1 MTIKSKLIL
10 NGCVV
15 TLMAGLVSVT
25 GYLGMCFIQERLSF
39 LTEQST
45 PYQIRTT
52 KLQLAIEGT
61 MSSLARVGSARTR
74 GEYDAARGD
83 ADKSVTEVR
92 KAQEALDS
100 LGGSER
106 SKVFEE
112 LTPIKSEMLGVTEER
127 LKAEAALH
135 DAGLLIDSKLKEVV
149 AKLMGLDA
157 RIRTFQDGKSAAYT
171 TSVVASGNISKN
183 LRNVESMRVV
193 VKELPQAV
201 SFLELAKSRK
211 SLMVAKGRYNTIIAK
226 SQKNE
231 YLKEVPEMK
240 PDIAQLGQLA
250 DDLTALK
257 VTLIDHPGSDSRNY
271 DTFLHDLKEKI
282 IALTLILE
290 QEVATINSNY
300 GAESRRQVG
309 LYDQSNLAT
318 EILADNARL
327 VAQGIYINALSS
339 RLLSLTSGKDIS
351 SVEASIREAYIK
363 LSETQKR
370 VTDAL
375 RKMHAEQE
383 LQTLNGVVGHLD
395 LIRKLLYEKEGVIAK
410 VRRNLEMQ
418 ERAAASTDK
427 IHFIVVRQAEK
438 GSRIGVTAQE
448 SQEKAIIQVHSVV
461 RTNTILIIA
470 LGVAALI
477 FCVAMGVWI
486 YRSIARPLESTIQA
500 INLIAGGQFDTS
512 FKVGRRD
519 EIGQL
524 MAAMEKMVA
533 TVRAL
538 IADFSM
544 LTQAAIAGNLA
555 TRVDV
560 TRHQGDFRMIVVGVN
575 DTMDAIIGPLNMAAE
590 YMDRIAIGNIPPKI
604 TDSYNGDFNAIKQNL
619 NNCIDNINAL
629 VSDADLL
636 AQAAVEG
643 KLATRAD
650 TSQHQGEY
658 RKVMMGVN
666 ATLDAFIG
674 PLNMAAEYVDRISK
688 GDIPPKI
695 THNYRGDFNAIKI
708 NLNLCIDNI
717 NSLVSGVGMLAQAT
731 IEGNLVV
738 RADTTILQGDFRR
751 IVSGFNGTLDA
762 VIAPLNM
769 AAEYVDRISKG
780 DIPSKITDSYAG
792 DYNEIKDNLN
802 TCIDNITALITDTDD
817 LAVGAIDGNL
827 AARAD
832 LSRHQGDFRKIM
844 AGVNDTLDAVIG
856 PLNMAAEYV
865 NLISKGDI
873 PPKIIDSYRGDFNKI
888 KNNLNTCIDNIST
901 LVSDVEMLS
910 QAAIQGN
917 LAIRADAT
925 LLHGDFRRIV
935 AGFNGTLD
943 AIIAPLNMA
952 AEYVHRISKGDIPPK
967 ITDSYAGD
975 YNEIKNNF
983 NTCIDAVNAL
993 ITDADDLAQAAVSG
1007 KLAARAD
1014 VSLHQGDF
1022 RRVMV
1027 GVNET
1032 LDAFV
1037 GPLYMAAE
1045 YLERISKGDIPPP
1058 ITDTYNGDFN
1068 KLKECINICI
1078 DAVNAL
1084 VADADI
1090 LARGAVAGNLAN
1102 RSDVSGHQGE
1112 FKKIMVGVNATLDA
1126 VIGPLNMAADYVD
1139 KISKGITPPAI
1150 TDDYHGDFRKIKNN
1164 LNALVTMMNGLLTET
1179 DFIIHSAA
1187 DGDLDKRVDADHFVG
1202 RWHTLV
1208 SGFNAT
1214 ITNIVTPFMLT
1225 SDYVAQISKG
1235 ETPPTITDHY
1245 PGEYGVIINNLN
1257 ELIQAQQRITVG
1269 AREIASGNLMVELKE
1284 RSAKDELMKTYI
1296 AMVRQLSS
1304 VVGDVKSAAD
1314 NVAAGSQELSS
1325 GAENLSHGASSQA
1338 AAAEQAS
1345 SRMEQMVSQIRRNAD
1360 SARQTDMIAGK
1371 AAQEAAA
1378 GGKAVAETVV
1388 AMREI
1393 AGKITIVEEIA
1404 RQTNLLALNAAV
1416 EAARAGEHGKGFAVV
1431 AAEVRKLAERSQL
1444 AAQEISKLSLSSVA
1458 VAEQAGKMLGLILPD
1473 IQRTA
1478 ELVQEINA
1486 SSREQESG
1494 AEQINKAIRQLD
1506 SVTQQN
1512 AAASEEM
1519 ASTAEK
1525 LSSQAAQLQSVVA
1538 FFKIGGEVVKR
1549 GTPSHAEEYGARGR
1563 AAG

>member
-1 MTIKSKLIL
+1 M
-10 NGCVV
+10 
-15 TLMAGLVSVT
+15 
-25 GYLGMCFIQERLSF
+25 
-39 LTEQST
+39 
-45 PYQIRTT
+45 
-52 KLQLAIEGT
+52 
-61 MSSLARVGSARTR
+61 
-74 GEYDAARGD
+74 
-83 ADKSVTEVR
+83 
-92 KAQEALDS
+92 
-100 LGGSER
+100 
-106 SKVFEE
+106 
-112 LTPIKSEMLGVTEER
+112 
-127 LKAEAALH
+127 
-135 DAGLLIDSKLKEVV
+135 
-149 AKLMGLDA
+149 
-157 RIRTFQDGKSAAYT
+157 
-171 TSVVASGNISKN
+171 
-183 LRNVESMRVV
+183 
-193 VKELPQAV
+193 
-201 SFLELAKSRK
+201 
-211 SLMVAKGRYNTIIAK
+211 
-226 SQKNE
+226 
-231 YLKEVPEMK
+231 
-240 PDIAQLGQLA
+240 
-250 DDLTALK
+250 
-257 VTLIDHPGSDSRNY
+257 
-271 DTFLHDLKEKI
+271 
-282 IALTLILE
+282 
-290 QEVATINSNY
+290 
-300 GAESRRQVG
+300 
-309 LYDQSNLAT
+309 
-318 EILADNARL
+318 
-327 VAQGIYINALSS
+327 
-339 RLLSLTSGKDIS
+339 
-351 SVEASIREAYIK
+351 EASIREAYIK
-363 LSETQKR
+363 LNETQKR

-395 LIRKLLYEKEGVIAK
+395 LIRNLLYEKEGVIAK

-538 IADFSM
+538 IADFPM

-688 GDIPPKI
+688 GDII
-695 THNYRGDFNAIKI
+695 
-708 NLNLCIDNI
+708 
-717 NSLVSGVGMLAQAT
+717 
-731 IEGNLVV
+731 
-738 RADTTILQGDFRR
+738 
-751 IVSGFNGTLDA
+751 
-762 VIAPLNM
+762 
-769 AAEYVDRISKG
+769 
-780 DIPSKITDSYAG
+780 
-792 DYNEIKDNLN
+792 
-802 TCIDNITALITDTDD
+802 
-817 LAVGAIDGNL
+817 
-827 AARAD
+827 
-832 LSRHQGDFRKIM
+832 
-844 AGVNDTLDAVIG
+844 
-856 PLNMAAEYV
+856 
-865 NLISKGDI
+865 
-873 PPKIIDSYRGDFNKI
+873 
-888 KNNLNTCIDNIST
+888 
-901 LVSDVEMLS
+901 
-910 QAAIQGN
+910 
-917 LAIRADAT
+917 
-925 LLHGDFRRIV
+925 
-935 AGFNGTLD
+935 
-943 AIIAPLNMA
+943 
-952 AEYVHRISKGDIPPK
+952 
-967 ITDSYAGD
+967 
-975 YNEIKNNF
+975 
-983 NTCIDAVNAL
+983 
-993 ITDADDLAQAAVSG
+993 
-1007 KLAARAD
+1007 
-1014 VSLHQGDF
+1014 
-1022 RRVMV
+1022 
-1027 GVNET
+1027 
-1032 LDAFV
+1032 
-1037 GPLYMAAE
+1037 
-1045 YLERISKGDIPPP
+1045 
-1058 ITDTYNGDFN
+1058 
-1068 KLKECINICI
+1068 
-1078 DAVNAL
+1078 
-1084 VADADI
+1084 
-1090 LARGAVAGNLAN
+1090 
-1102 RSDVSGHQGE
+1102 
-1112 FKKIMVGVNATLDA
+1112 
-1126 VIGPLNMAADYVD
+1126 
-1139 KISKGITPPAI
+1139 
-1150 TDDYHGDFRKIKNN
+1150 
-1164 LNALVTMMNGLLTET
+1164 
-1179 DFIIHSAA
+1179 
-1187 DGDLDKRVDADHFVG
+1187 
-1202 RWHTLV
+1202 
-1208 SGFNAT
+1208 
-1214 ITNIVTPFMLT
+1214 
-1225 SDYVAQISKG
+1225 
-1235 ETPPTITDHY
+1235 
-1245 PGEYGVIINNLN
+1245 
-1257 ELIQAQQRITVG
+1257 
-1269 AREIASGNLMVELKE
+1269 MVELKE

-1345 SRMEQMVSQIRRNAD
+1345 SSMEQMVSQIRRNAD

-1519 ASTAEK
+1519 ASTAEQ

-1549 GTPSHAEEYGARGR
+1549 RTPSHAEEYGARGR